1 MFTLLQLLRQTP
13 AADSAATREAAVP
26 GCRRRPGG
34 ARGPTRR
41 RPAAARVPGAA
52 ARPAAPRAQRPPGP
66 GPPCAAPAPRPDRH
80 GRRARVQR
88 APARGV
94 RLCPLRRA
102 GRLVC
107 ALVSGLDEQ
116 RTLAGTCW
124 QRSEC
129 ASQQRACLRPRAGG
143 LLAHAAH
150 SRRRWSAQPRPAA
163 AQHPAQRAQPTLRA
177 AGRARAWWQRC
188 VAASQSPTS
197 PAPPAA

>member
-129 ASQQRACLRPRAGG
+129 ASQQRACLRPQSRGPACACRTEQETLVSTAAAG
-143 LLAHAAH
+143 
-150 SRRRWSAQPRPAA
+150 SWSAPRS
-163 AQHPAQRAQPTLRA
+163 RAQPTLRA

-197 PAPPAA
+197 PAPAAA